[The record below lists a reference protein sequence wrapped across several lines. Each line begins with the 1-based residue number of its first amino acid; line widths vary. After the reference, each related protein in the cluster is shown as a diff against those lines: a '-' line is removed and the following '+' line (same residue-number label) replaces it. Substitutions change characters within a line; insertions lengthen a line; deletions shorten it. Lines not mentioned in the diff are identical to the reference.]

1 MSARRGFFLRS
12 LPFSLEPNAVSSS
25 SFFRGHAC
33 LARAIGAFPVS
44 GIRLSFLIHASIRSP
59 RQTSLARPARGIV
72 PEPSIF
78 PCVGRIAFPHI
89 LSWSCPPGEG
99 NRSLPCFGNTSF
111 FPYTCQHSQSPPNQS
126 RTPGERDSSRTVH
139 LSLCR
144 QDCLPAHIPMVTPA
158 WRGLCSLYQ
167 VFAAHRAAMATVN
180 ECSGRGNLFPNRPCI
195 YYTIFAEK

>member
-78 PCVGRIAFPHI
+78 PCAGRIAFPHI
-89 LSWSCPPGEG
+89 LPWSCLPGEG
-99 NRSLPCFGNTSF
+99 LPVSGIHPSF
-111 FPYTCQHSQSPPNQS
+111 LYT
-126 RTPGERDSSRTVH
+126 
-139 LSLCR
+139 
-144 QDCLPAHIPMVTPA
+144 PAFAVPAKQVTPA
-158 WRGLCSLYQ
+158 RRGLRSLYQ
-167 VFAAHRAAMATVN
+167 VFAAHRAAMAAVN
-180 ECSGRGNLFPNRPCI
+180 ECPGRGNLFPNRPCI

>member
-78 PCVGRIAFPHI
+78 PSAGRIAFPRI
-89 LSWSCPPGEG
+89 FPWSRPPGEDCVHYT
-99 NRSLPCFGNTSF
+99 RSLPRIVRLWQPSMNAQASG
-111 FPYTCQHSQSPPNQS
+111 
-126 RTPGERDSSRTVH
+126 
-139 LSLCR
+139 
-144 QDCLPAHIPMVTPA
+144 
-158 WRGLCSLYQ
+158 GLCPSSYTVRLLY
-167 VFAAHRAAMATVN
+167 HR
-180 ECSGRGNLFPNRPCI
+180 
-195 YYTIFAEK
+195 IFARQGGSHFQSMSSAVL